1 MGDMLNKI
9 SAKFDKENFK
19 KLNEGMSFSEY
30 IDLVYKNPRL
40 ARTAYQYLYDMITSK
55 GTSKIERYRRTY
67 IRYKFFDDSDTP
79 IFGLD
84 ETLHQIVQFF
94 KGAAGGYGPERRFLL
109 LHGPV
114 GSSKSTILR
123 CIKKGLEKYSL
134 TDEGAW
140 YTFKWVNLPT
150 GKDYGIYTQAEDESP
165 MHEDPLKLLPPD
177 MRKEVVDELNKILV
191 EMTPE
196 KERTSLYRLSVEGE
210 LDPRSKKFMQ
220 ELLSRYEG
228 DWGKVVEN
236 HIRVVR
242 KTHSE
247 ADRCGIATFQPKDEK
262 NQDSTELTGD
272 INWGKLPHFG
282 SDSDARCVTGDT
294 LISTDRGFVRISELL
309 DGQTAEPEMF
319 LPLSAKVSSLGGETD
334 AVNVYFGGMKDV
346 HKVITKFGYSITST
360 GNHKLLT
367 LTEDGIKWKKV
378 NDLETGDYVAL
389 GRGCSTFSDKDAEL
403 NPIEFKEYGN
413 ERNKPTFPTKITP
426 ELGYFFGLW
435 IGDGHYS
442 INKENAHYEFGW
454 TQKEPDRLESFKR
467 MFKENFSL
475 EFNETPHN
483 NTTVLRISSRKLVEW
498 LHKSAGL
505 RGKSSTKKIPDCIL
519 KSTKETIVACLRGLW
534 ETDGNIRS
542 NHGSNTA
549 FFCTNSFELASQVQ
563 RLLLSFGIVSS
574 LQKAV
579 SDMYSVLVY
588 GKNVNLLC
596 ELIPQLKGR
605 FTTGQLAELK
615 SAPNAD
621 ILPNIKPLMVAI
633 YKKFMAKLPND
644 SEIKNRLKKRYGGNL
659 FDSRKKNVSY
669 ETLNDFLSDF
679 AFDKED
685 LDYIRLKE
693 IQDANHVWMP
703 VQEVISCGRKEV
715 FDLYVPETNAY
726 WADGFVSHNSF
737 NFDGEF
743 CVGNRGLVEFI
754 EVLKLAKEFLYDLLG
769 ASQEK
774 QIKPKKFPQVAVDTV
789 LVGHTNSPEF
799 IRLKSDQTMEALRDR
814 TVKID
819 VPYLLR
825 WSDELKVLENQY
837 SGDRIKQHI
846 APHTLEIAALW
857 SVLTRLQDDKDG
869 KISLV
874 EKAKL
879 YDGRSLP
886 GWTEDSV
893 KEMRDKY
900 PDEGMIG
907 ISCRYTQD
915 KISNCLSSHYDYIN
929 FFMVLNELKAG
940 IDHQSLLNNQEDK
953 SRYVACIDLAKKE
966 LDEILKT
973 EVQKALVGDEH
984 AIERLCGNYIDNVMA
999 YINGTKIKNPFTE
1012 QDQEPDERLMRSIE
1026 EKIDIPEVGADDF
1039 RRMLAG
1045 FIGHL
1050 AHSGKQFK
1058 WDSNPQLK
1066 KALEAKLFEDTKDH
1080 IKLSA
1085 LNIKGATVVDKEIQ
1099 EKIDAVKKRLISQ
1112 YGYNE
1117 QSATDVLEY
1126 ISSIFARGDVSE
1138 D

>member
-1 MGDMLNKI
+1 MKDALQRL
-9 SAKFDKENFK
+9 SSKFDREKFRK
-19 KLNEGMSFSEY
+19 INEEMSFSQY
-30 IDLVYKNPRL
+30 LDLVYERPRL
-40 ARTAYQYLYDMITSK
+40 ARTAYQYLYDMIVSK
-55 GTSKIERYRRTY
+55 GSRKVERYRKTY
-67 IRYKFFDDSDTP
+67 IRYNFFDSSDMP

-94 KGAAGGYGPERRFLL
+94 KGAAGGYGPDRRVLL

-123 CIKKGLEKYSL
+123 CIKKGLESYSL

-150 GKDYGIYTQAEDESP
+150 GKDDGIYTQSEDESP
-165 MHEDPLKLLPPD
+165 MHEDPLKLLPQD
-177 MRKEVVDELNKILV
+177 MRREVVEDLNRILV
-191 EMTPE
+191 EQTPE
-196 KERTSLYRLSVEGE
+196 KERTSLYRISVDGE

-220 ELLSRYEG
+220 ELLLRNDG

-242 KTHSE
+242 KVHSE

-282 SDSDARCVTGDT
+282 TDSDPRA
-294 LISTDRGFVRISELL
+294 
-309 DGQTAEPEMF
+309 
-319 LPLSAKVSSLGGETD
+319 
-334 AVNVYFGGMKDV
+334 
-346 HKVITKFGYSITST
+346 
-360 GNHKLLT
+360 
-367 LTEDGIKWKKV
+367 
-378 NDLETGDYVAL
+378 
-389 GRGCSTFSDKDAEL
+389 
-403 NPIEFKEYGN
+403 
-413 ERNKPTFPTKITP
+413 
-426 ELGYFFGLW
+426 
-435 IGDGHYS
+435 
-442 INKENAHYEFGW
+442 
-454 TQKEPDRLESFKR
+454 
-467 MFKENFSL
+467 
-475 EFNETPHN
+475 
-483 NTTVLRISSRKLVEW
+483 
-498 LHKSAGL
+498 
-505 RGKSSTKKIPDCIL
+505 
-519 KSTKETIVACLRGLW
+519 
-534 ETDGNIRS
+534 
-542 NHGSNTA
+542 
-549 FFCTNSFELASQVQ
+549 
-563 RLLLSFGIVSS
+563 
-574 LQKAV
+574 
-579 SDMYSVLVY
+579 
-588 GKNVNLLC
+588 
-596 ELIPQLKGR
+596 
-605 FTTGQLAELK
+605 
-615 SAPNAD
+615 
-621 ILPNIKPLMVAI
+621 
-633 YKKFMAKLPND
+633 
-644 SEIKNRLKKRYGGNL
+644 
-659 FDSRKKNVSY
+659 
-669 ETLNDFLSDF
+669 
-679 AFDKED
+679 
-685 LDYIRLKE
+685 
-693 IQDANHVWMP
+693 
-703 VQEVISCGRKEV
+703 
-715 FDLYVPETNAY
+715 
-726 WADGFVSHNSF
+726 F

-774 QIKPKKFPQVAVDTV
+774 QIKPKKFPQVGVDTV

-799 IRLKSDQTMEALRDR
+799 LRLKSDQTMEALRDR

-825 WSDELKVLENQY
+825 WSEELKVLEHHYHN
-837 SGDRIKQHI
+837 DRIKQHI

-857 SVLTRLQDDKDG
+857 SVLTRLKDDRDG

-929 FFMVLNELKAG
+929 FFMVLNELKMG
-940 IDHQSLLNNQEDK
+940 LDHQSLINNQEDK
-953 SRYVACIDLAKKE
+953 ARYVHCIDLARKE
-966 LDEILKT
+966 LDDILKN
-973 EVQKALVGDEH
+973 EVQKALVGDEK

-1050 AHSGKQFK
+1050 AHSGKEFK

-1085 LNIKGATVVDKEIQ
+1085 LDIKGAAVVDKDIQ
-1099 EKIDAVKKRLISQ
+1099 EKIDAVKKRLIDI

-1117 QSATDVLEY
+1117 KSATDVLTY
-1126 ISSIFARGDVSE
+1126 VASIFARGDVSE
-1138 D
+1138 ED